1 VKGGKRKM
9 EKGTIDW
16 IVAILVV
23 VGALNWGLYGA
34 LGMDLVSYLSIS
46 WLMTTVYIL
55 IGLSG
60 IWMLYKLFTE

>member
-1 VKGGKRKM
+1 M